1 MPDTGIAQ
9 REISSILSRASLD
22 FKPIQLRAKIRRA
35 LARLGD
41 MRTVDQNYVGT
52 MLPVPFDKSPL
63 ALRPII
69 GEVAEAIQY
78 YASRFASN
86 PPTVEVMPL
95 TVTDAIIDKLDK
107 LAGKQELFDA
117 VLLDSMGIGTEKR
130 RNHRKMAMAQAITE
144 AGYYVLKPR
153 EHDFGVPTRE
163 YYTDDEAAVLKA
175 AGKRLAPVR
184 GVNGWAEH
192 ADAWNARK
200 GAKRKA
206 MSVNPAGFFDVQ
218 VYPRDMVMKGRDSAG
233 LKWAAIIESIP
244 AGECGPGSD
253 LASSW
258 VTANMGK
265 NVNGRTVTE
274 DDRSLWGLWK
284 DAKGRIIGNVESG
297 GPAYGG
303 SRAGDWTLIQFFTR
317 AEMVYLITSGNGIDG
332 GQEVYRCEHGA
343 TDQGVPVVPVFECA
357 TMYTDID
364 TMGSEFMGPM
374 SQVFA
379 YAPLINQLETLFSA
393 AAAWNTAPRF
403 YCRLPDGTILRDDNG
418 EPKFFDAA
426 PVPGTDPSQIGA
438 YPGEILPL
446 TINTQ
451 TIEALLPVYLEQM
464 ARAMPSQAATG
475 NAASS
480 GTAWLAQQNIQQQ
493 QQTIEEPVANHR
505 EAVGSLLRVAHDY
518 LRHAYGDD
526 DLWFFEIPTMGGATR
541 TGRGL
546 VTFKASELTD
556 SFVIQQELETSDE
569 RTILLQI
576 GEELLEKGRIDLDE
590 YYRNYYRARDPREMQ
605 IRALQQAIYD
615 NIMGTRPA
623 APGSFIDQISQG
635 VQGRVHM
642 QLLQESQPYALTYS
656 RAQAQQAQTNAA
668 QATSPDGTPPTPDG
682 APPSEPGLGGGIS
695 GAAGVSRPGLG
706 MAPTLAGQTGGPPRQ
721 PQGGGM

>member
-1 MPDTGIAQ
+1 MPDEGIRQ
-9 REISSILSRASLD
+9 REISAILSRASMD
-22 FKPIQLRAKIRRA
+22 FRPIQLRTRIRRA

-41 MRTVDQNYVGT
+41 MRTVDQNYIGT

-95 TVTDAIIDKLDK
+95 TVTDSITDKLDK

-117 VLLDSMGIGTEKR
+117 VLLDAMGIGTEKR

-153 EHDFGVPTRE
+153 EFDFGVPTRE
-163 YYTDDEAAVLKA
+163 YYTDEEAAVMKA
-175 AGKRLAPVR
+175 AGKRLAPIK
-184 GVNGWAEH
+184 GMNGWAEH
-192 ADAWNARK
+192 ADSWNKRK
-200 GAKRKA
+200 GDKRKA
-206 MSVNPAGFFDVQ
+206 MSVNPTGFFDLQ

-233 LKWAAIIESIP
+233 LKWAAVVERIP
-244 AGECGPGSD
+244 ADECGPGSD

-265 NVNGRTVTE
+265 NVNGRIVTE
-274 DDRSLWGLWK
+274 DDRTLWGLWK
-284 DAKGRIIGNVESG
+284 DKSGRIIGGIETG
-297 GPAYGG
+297 GPAFDGG

-317 AEMVYLITSGNGIDG
+317 SEMVYLITSGNGIDG

-403 YCRLPDGTILRDDNG
+403 YCKLPDGTILRDDNG

-446 TINTQ
+446 TINTE
-451 TIEALLPVYLEQM
+451 TIEHLLPIYLEQL
-464 ARAMPSQAATG
+464 ARAMPSQSATG
-475 NAASS
+475 DASSS
-480 GTAWLAQQNIQQQ
+480 GTAWLAQQNVQQQ

-505 EAVGSLLRVAHDY
+505 EAVGQLLRVAHDY
-518 LRHAYGDD
+518 LRHAYGEDE
-526 DLWFFEIPTMGGATR
+526 LYFFEIPQLGGATR
-541 TGRGL
+541 SGRGL
-546 VTFKASELTD
+546 VTFKACDLTD

-605 IRALQQAIYD
+605 IRSLQQAIYD

-642 QLLQESQPYALTYS
+642 QLLQESQPYALNYS
-656 RAQAQQAQTNAA
+656 RSQAAQAQQTAQQA
-668 QATSPDGTPPTPDG
+668 QQQQPPTPDG
-682 APPSEPGLGGGIS
+682 APPSAPGLGGPIS
-695 GAAGVSRPGLG
+695 EAAGVRRPGMG
-706 MAPTLAGQTGGPPRQ
+706 GAPTLAGALGSGA
-721 PQGGGM
+721 PQ

>member
-1 MPDTGIAQ
+1 MTDAGIQQ
-9 REISSILSRASLD
+9 REISAILSRARMD
-22 FKPIQLRAKIRRA
+22 FQPIQLRARIRRA

-69 GEVAEAIQY
+69 GEVAEGIQF

-95 TVTDAIIDKLDK
+95 TVTDAITDKLDK

-117 VLLDSMGIGTEKR
+117 VLLDAMGIGTEKR

-153 EHDFGVPTRE
+153 AFDFGVPTRE
-163 YYTDDEAAVLKA
+163 YYTDEEASVLKA
-175 AGKRLAPVR
+175 AGKRLAPVK
-184 GVNGWAEH
+184 GAAGWAEH
-192 ADAWNARK
+192 ADTWSARK
-200 GAKRKA
+200 GKQRQA
-206 MSVNPAGFFDVQ
+206 MAVNPAGYFDLQ

-233 LKWAAIIESIP
+233 LKWAAVVESIP

-265 NVNGRTVTE
+265 TIDGRRVTE

-284 DAKGRIIGNVESG
+284 DAKGRIIGGIESG
-297 GPAYGG
+297 GPPFAGS

-317 AEMVYLITSGNGIDG
+317 TEMVYLITGGNGLDG
-332 GQEVYRCEHGA
+332 GQEVYRCDHGA

-357 TMYTDID
+357 TMYTDIE

-403 YCRLPDGTILRDDNG
+403 YCRLPDGTVLRDDNG

-451 TIEALLPVYLEQM
+451 TIEALLPIYLEQL
-464 ARAMPSQAATG
+464 ARAMPSQSATG
-475 NAASS
+475 DAASS

-505 EAVGSLLRVAHDY
+505 EAVGALLRVAHDY
-518 LRHAYGDD
+518 LRHAFGEDELY
-526 DLWFFEIPTMGGATR
+526 FFEIPQLGGAQR
-541 TGRGL
+541 SGRGL
-546 VTFKASELTD
+546 VTFKACDLTD

-569 RTILLQI
+569 RTVLLQI

-642 QLLQESQPYALTYS
+642 QLLQESQPYALNYS
-656 RAQAQQAQTNAA
+656 RAQAQQANA
-668 QATSPDGTPPTPDG
+668 QAQAATQPPTPDG
-682 APPSEPGLGGGIS
+682 APPSQPGLGGAIS
-695 GAAGVSRPGLG
+695 EAAGVSRPGMG
-706 MAPTLAGQTGGPPRQ
+706 MAPTLAGQLGSGA
-721 PQGGGM
+721 PQ